1 MAVSMITKYT
11 AVAICSR
18 ENNHNEGVHYQG
30 DWYYKAIPVEG
41 QLCIT
46 TKAQILIKKIKA
58 QIWTKSKAQSRITLK
73 AKF

>member
-18 ENNHNEGVHYQG
+18 ENNHNEVVRYQG
-30 DWYYKAIPVEG
+30 DWYYKAIPIEG
-41 QLCIT
+41 QRCIA
-46 TKAQILIKKIKA
+46 TKAQILIKSRPKFGKL
-58 QIWTKSKAQSRITLK
+58 KAQSRIALK